1 MYHSHLIQ
9 PDAQSSLT
17 TWLDYLLAGHPTEID
32 MGLNRITD
40 VAQRMDLLTSSSKV
54 ITVAG
59 TNGKG
64 TTCAYLERILRQAG
78 YSVGVYSS
86 PHIINYNER
95 VRIDGVDASDAE
107 FIRAFLAIEAARI
120 DISLT
125 FFECATLAAL
135 YIFKQRQPDY
145 ILLEVGL
152 GGRLDATNIIDADV
166 SVLTA
171 VDIDH
176 TNFLGNTR
184 DSVGR
189 EKAGIFRSNRPAVI
203 GEPDLPD
210 SVTEVVQ
217 YLDAVSYCVGQQF
230 SYQQQD
236 DSWSYQG
243 TVLHIENMPLP
254 SLPLPNAATAI
265 AVIEQILPA
274 LSPELIANALA
285 SATLAGRLELVQ
297 QQPKVLV
304 DVAHNPHAAA
314 YLVKK
319 LQQMQYRKLVALC
332 GMLSDKDIH
341 GVLQLMTPIV
351 DSWHFVTLDNER
363 GATAAEL
370 SKQLPESV
378 SACEYHNLDDA
389 WQAIAPTLAD
399 DDLLIVFG
407 SFYTVAGFKMLLQ
420 PNEK

>member
-9 PDAQSSLT
+9 PDAQSSLA

-95 VRIDGVDASDAE
+95 VRIDGIDASDAE
-107 FIRAFLAIEAARI
+107 FISAFLAIEAARI

-176 TNFLGNTR
+176 TNFLGNT
-184 DSVGR
+184 V
-189 EKAGIFRSNRPAVI
+189 IVLAVKRR
-203 GEPDLPD
+203 
-210 SVTEVVQ
+210 
-217 YLDAVSYCVGQQF
+217 VS
-230 SYQQQD
+230 
-236 DSWSYQG
+236 
-243 TVLHIENMPLP
+243 LE
-254 SLPLPNAATAI
+254 AI
-265 AVIEQILPA
+265 V
-274 LSPELIANALA
+274 
-285 SATLAGRLELVQ
+285 R
-297 QQPKVLV
+297 
-304 DVAHNPHAAA
+304 
-314 YLVKK
+314 
-319 LQQMQYRKLVALC
+319 R
-332 GMLSDKDIH
+332 
-341 GVLQLMTPIV
+341 
-351 DSWHFVTLDNER
+351 
-363 GATAAEL
+363 
-370 SKQLPESV
+370 
-378 SACEYHNLDDA
+378 
-389 WQAIAPTLAD
+389 
-399 DDLLIVFG
+399 
-407 SFYTVAGFKMLLQ
+407 
-420 PNEK
+420 